1 MLKLAGCFNTRP
13 KQAKLNI
20 TDLSESREMKIKVS
34 MELKW
39 NYQTHWGNRRVI
51 ESIVREQL
59 RTNLFSL
66 DGTNPAEDLAGRKT
80 KTKIA
85 EKGD

>member
-1 MLKLAGCFNTRP
+1 M
-13 KQAKLNI
+13 
-20 TDLSESREMKIKVS
+20 
-34 MELKW
+34 
-39 NYQTHWGNRRVI
+39 I